1 MMIFY
6 FTGGNSEQ
14 IFAFLY
20 ILPMQ
25 CILTTEKLEDENFM
39 DDKIITIQYTQNLHP
54 YYLHIYYSIIFMHG
68 RNLGAL

>member
-1 MMIFY
+1 
-6 FTGGNSEQ
+6 
-14 IFAFLY
+14 
-20 ILPMQ
+20 MQ
-25 CILTTEKLEDENFM
+25 CILTMEKLEDENFM